1 MTIKWGLPF
10 LVCAGA
16 WAQSMVLTPT
26 CNTVATTCTSSAITE
41 PVRQF
46 GTYPW
51 YFSEP
56 PSQQTIAIT
65 NGGGGTLTWTAA
77 ITGGLTTACS
87 FGGTCIKLTGQYDGI
102 STLSGTAPS
111 VVKINFNGDF
121 SPTPTPGTYTA
132 AITFTPNVGSPQ
144 VETISI
150 VVQAPTALQE
160 TDTPFMGYPVGCSAS
175 TGNSYNGQCSVSNE
189 GTLALPAVNS
199 SQTDANFGG
208 SYKRCT
214 ARGISTEYGS
224 TTAFSKNGTYFYGA
238 DALGNIYIVTTATC
252 AVFASLGGSHGN
264 VAFISM
270 SGTDDQVYWY
280 FTGATIHKYNF
291 VTNTDTLIGTFSGAP
306 YGFTQLGAGGTAQT
320 SNDDWISVMEYGGS
334 GTKICAVNL
343 VQIAIDLAPN
353 VNNTYCGSVSPTY
366 QTSIDWT
373 GIWGMDTVV
382 SKRFVIAQGASTGT
396 LFYVGTAG
404 SGLLQPWVTGPAFPG
419 YNSNDDA
426 YPFSA
431 PPQAHGYNDQ
441 FAHTAQFI
449 DSHGNATLCG
459 LIDEINGSNT
469 YMAFWNVNTGQKFL
483 RLIEE
488 TGGLRYSQGM
498 NGWDLQPGAADGIG
512 CVIAPFDHAGVA
524 ATQVLA
530 ITAANPA
537 VLTTTIPHGYANG
550 THSIRIDGPLGGT
563 FPTCLSATVF
573 PTAVVTDSTHITVT
587 GANCIGA
594 GTYTANSA
602 NQGDAAVSIP
612 SSDPVNRSEVL
623 LIQPG
628 VSVRQLMM
636 HRSIGWNDIT
646 GTSPLISYNST
657 TTRSS
662 ISRDGTMVA
671 LNSNW
676 GAALEPAVFIVQTGA
691 TPTAPTITTTCPLP
705 VGSLGVAYST
715 AITATGTATI
725 TFSKT
730 AGTLPTGLTLATSGV
745 LSGTPS
751 AAGVFV
757 FDITATNGIMPD
769 AVLSNCHLTVSSPP
783 GGGQTFK
790 GFTLNGIASH

>member
-1 MTIKWGLPF
+1 MTIKWVLPF
-10 LVCAGA
+10 FVCAGA

-26 CNTVATTCTSSAITE
+26 CNAVATACTSSAISE
-41 PVRQF
+41 PVRALAAN
-46 GTYPW
+46 PW
-51 YFSEP
+51 YFGDK

-65 NGGGGTLTWTAA
+65 NGGGGSLTWTSA
-77 ITGGLTTACS
+77 ITGSLTTAC
-87 FGGTCIKLTGQYDGI
+87 GGPCFHLTGQYNGTPV
-102 STLSGTAPS
+102 SSGTAPS
-111 VVKINFNGDF
+111 IVKVNFNADF
-121 SPTPTPGTYTA
+121 TENATPATYTA
-132 AITFTPNVGSPQ
+132 AITFTPSVGSPQ
-144 VETISI
+144 VFTITLI
-150 VVQAPTALQE
+150 VDAPTAHQE
-160 TDTPFMGYPVGCSAS
+160 TDSPFMGYPVGCSAS
-175 TGNSYNGQCSVSNE
+175 TGNSYNGQCAVSNE
-189 GTLALPAVNS
+189 GTLALPALNS
-199 SQTDANFGG
+199 TQTDANFGG

-214 ARGISTEYGS
+214 ARGLGTQYGS
-224 TTAFSKNGTYFYGA
+224 NTAFSKNHNYIVA
-238 DALGNIYIVTTATC
+238 SDALGNVSIISTANCT
-252 AVFASLGGSHGN
+252 VFASLAGAHGN
-264 VAFISM
+264 LAYIDM
-270 SGTDDQVYWY
+270 SGTDDQVYFY
-280 FTGATIHKYNF
+280 ILGATWHKYNY
-291 VTNTDTLIGTFSGAP
+291 VTATDTMIGDFSVSP
-306 YGFTQLGAGGTAQT
+306 YNFTAIFAGGTAQT
-320 SNDDWISVMEYGGS
+320 SNDDHVSFYEYGGG
-334 GTKICAVNL
+334 GTKVCETNL
-343 VQIAIDLAPN
+343 VQLAIDLAPN
-353 VNNTYCGSVSPTY
+353 VNNTYCGTLNPTF
-366 QTSIDWT
+366 TNDIDWT
-373 GIWGMDTVV
+373 GTWGLDTVAN
-382 SKRFVIAQGASTGT
+382 KRFVLVQGATVGT
-396 LFYVGTAG
+396 LFYEGTAG
-404 SGLLQPWVTGPAFPG
+404 SGLLQPWVTGPAYPG
-419 YNSNDDA
+419 YDSNDDS
-426 YPFSA
+426 YPA
-431 PPQAHGYNDQ
+431 TIPPQAHGYGDT

-449 DSHGNATLCG
+449 DSGGNAQLCG
-459 LIDEINGSNT
+459 LFEEIRGSHF

-483 RLIEE
+483 RMIEE
-488 TGGLRYSQGM
+488 TGGMRFSQGM
-498 NGWDLQPGAADGIG
+498 DGWDVQPGAADGVG

-550 THSIRIDGPLGGT
+550 THSIRIDGPTGGT
-563 FPTCLSATVF
+563 FATCLSATVF

-705 VGSLGVAYST
+705 GGSLGVAYST

-790 GFTLNGIASH
+790 GFTINGIASH